1 MRTGGGWTEMTDQFH
16 EAMAAAN
23 ISALWERISHGG
35 EGLAEAAHIW
45 HWDTLEPLLGAA
57 VAATDMG
64 NAERRVLVLE
74 NPAYEGLHRR
84 GIGLNM
90 VVNLQILMPGES
102 ARPHRH
108 TLNALRFVIEG
119 DGAAVTIVDGKAVAM
134 EPGDFLLTPGMC
146 WHEHSHSGET
156 RAVWLDAL
164 DTPLHSHFDTNLF
177 EAGPSND
184 IPTQLP
190 EAALASPGITP
201 VSSDWKQPYSP
212 MFKYPLAQVE
222 AVLRATPPAKDGA
235 RRIRYTN
242 PLTGGAAMPGIDC
255 YMLAPSQGS
264 ETRAYRSNANMVCL
278 AVTGE
283 GVSTVGEETISW
295 KKNDIFTCPRDNWIS
310 HKAASDDAKLFQ
322 MTDRDVLESL
332 HYLRE
337 EFAD

>member
-1 MRTGGGWTEMTDQFH
+1 MSDQFH
-16 EAMAAAN
+16 GDMEAAH
-23 ISALWERISHGG
+23 ISALWERTSHGG

-45 HWDTLEPLLGAA
+45 RWDTLNPLLDAA
-57 VAATDMG
+57 VDATNMD

-74 NPAYEGLHRR
+74 TPAYDDLHRR

-108 TLNALRFVIEG
+108 TLNALRFIIEG
-119 DGAAVTIVDGKAVAM
+119 DGGAVTTVDGKPVPM
-134 EPGDFLLTPGMC
+134 MPGDFLLTPGMC

-164 DTPLHSHFDTNLF
+164 DAPLHQHFDTNLF
-177 EAGPSND
+177 EAGPSNN
-184 IPTQLP
+184 IPPQIP
-190 EAALASPGITP
+190 EGALASPGITP
-201 VSSDWKQPYSP
+201 VSAEWNQPYSP
-212 MFKYPLAQVE
+212 MYKYPLANVE
-222 AVLRATPPAKDGA
+222 AVLKETPAAKDGS

-255 YMLAPSQGS
+255 YMLAPGQGA

-278 AVTGE
+278 AATGE
-283 GVSTVGEETISW
+283 GVSTIGDETITW
-295 KKNDIFTCPRDNWIS
+295 KKNDIFTLPRGNWIT
-310 HKAASDDAKLFQ
+310 HKATSGDAKLFQ
-322 MTDRDVLESL
+322 LTDRDVLAQI